1 MYALPAN
8 RGTSAATG
16 AGADALGRDTQL
28 NGTGGSFL
36 RPRGDITTVLDL
48 TSRDAQD
55 GTFFP
60 PDTPS
65 SWFHRSPF
73 TTYPATMVTQEY
85 PHKGTAAWGGRLTFE
100 LGALTAGDL
109 LQAVVL
115 QIKLGSWYNA
125 DTVLKLLSQEY
136 GISPTSPT
144 PGWTYVNGLGTSI
157 IEYAEFEV
165 GDQTLERLDGAFIRA
180 FQSLF
185 PDENMIYGMAT
196 DGLGLGSAANVA
208 NNTGPM
214 NIDRPWPTEGG
225 NLFCILPFFFFR
237 TRFKEVFPLLSV
249 PDGTVRIHVQLRPFD
264 QCVRNS
270 LHIRSSC
277 TQTPLGQTVQLYE
290 LANPANRPSTQTV
303 SEPPAFLDFRVV
315 TYSALVS
322 GSVREAYIHK
332 PFEQLT
338 KFVQNFYFDEPY
350 NYLGGKPN
358 PETDTIEISVPLELN
373 HPCVELFW
381 VFRRKGVQINNE
393 WGNFG
398 TLLESQW
405 TADAVPPAWLDY
417 ATLRV
422 NGLVVEQADGEW
434 WRYSIAKAHRGGINA
449 YGNNVY
455 GYSFARDPDQHQ
467 PSGTANMSRASSVR
481 LDLRVRVPPAVA
493 NPGGF
498 EAAVGQGWELF
509 VYAIHYNWLRFENG
523 ICQKIF
529 ED

>member
-1 MYALPAN
+1 LPAN
-8 RGTSAATG
+8 RGIG
-16 AGADALGRDTQL
+16 AGAGATDALGRDTQL

-85 PHKGTAAWGGRLTFE
+85 THKGAAAWNGRLTFE

-115 QIKLGSWYNA
+115 QIKLASWYNA
-125 DTVLKLLSQEY
+125 DAVLKLMSQEY
-136 GISPTSPT
+136 GISSTTPT
-144 PGWTYVNGLGTSI
+144 PAWTYANGLGTSI
-157 IEYAEFEV
+157 IEYAEFEA

-180 FQSLF
+180 FQSMF

-237 TRFKEVFPLLSV
+237 TRFKEVFPLASV
-249 PDGTVRIHVQLRPFD
+249 PEGTVRIHVQLRPFD

-270 LHIRSSC
+270 THIRSSC
-277 TQTPLGQTVQLYE
+277 TQTPLNQTVQLYE
-290 LANPANRPSTQTV
+290 IAHPTNVVNVQTV

-315 TYSALVS
+315 TYSALVE
-322 GSVREAYIHK
+322 GSVRQAYIHK

-338 KFVQNFYFDEPY
+338 KFIQNFHFDEPY
-350 NYLGGKPN
+350 NYLSAKPN
-358 PETDTIEISVPLELN
+358 SGTDTIEVSLPLELN
-373 HPCVELFW
+373 HPCTELFW

-417 ATLRV
+417 ATLRI

-449 YGNNVY
+449 YANNVY
-455 GYSFARDPDQHQ
+455 GYSFARSPDQHQ

-481 LDLRVRVPPAVA
+481 LDLRVKVPPAVA

-498 EAAVGQGWELF
+498 DANVGQGWELF